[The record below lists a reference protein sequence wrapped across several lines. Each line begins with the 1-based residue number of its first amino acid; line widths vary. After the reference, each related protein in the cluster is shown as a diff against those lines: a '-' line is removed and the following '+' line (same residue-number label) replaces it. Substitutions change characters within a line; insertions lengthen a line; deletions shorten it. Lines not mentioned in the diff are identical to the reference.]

1 VSRRWWIEQ
10 WKSGAVE
17 LLFNDP
23 SREKPRYVVKND
35 GGFHSAGRYVRPHS
49 ETEALYGHTDGDS

>member
-1 VSRRWWIEQ
+1 MN
-10 WKSGAVE
+10 KDLE

-49 ETEALYGHTDGDS
+49 ETEALYGHTNGDS

>member
-1 VSRRWWIEQ
+1 MNFRTNLMN
-10 WKSGAVE
+10 KDLE